1 MSQAS
6 SSTPVD
12 RRDFMKA
19 AGVAA
24 AGIATASIVN
34 NAYAGG
40 SDTIKVGLIGCG
52 GRGTGA
58 AHDCTSSAPGVKLWA
73 LGDVFK
79 RQVDGAK
86 KNLGK
91 ALGDKFEVADDRCFD
106 GLDAYQKVLESGVDL
121 VILATPPGFRP
132 LHLEAA
138 VQAGK
143 NIFTEKPVGVDGPG
157 IRKVLD
163 LVDKAKEKKLAVGAG
178 TQRRH
183 QTSYRQTM
191 KLIHDG
197 AIGDIVAARAY
208 WNGGGIWFRK
218 REDWMSDA
226 EYQINNWYHFVWTC
240 GDHIVEQHVH
250 NLDVINWAMND
261 HPISAMGM
269 GGRSNR
275 DENIVKQF
283 PESQREELL
292 RERDPAKLGQ
302 IFDHFAVEYK
312 YKNGV
317 VMQSY
322 CRHIANCADSV
333 SEALVGTKG
342 TCFTRDGGPYEIN
355 GKSVFEGPDNKPYVQ
370 EHTDLIESIRKGEP
384 LNELK
389 NVAESTL
396 TAILGRMTTYSG
408 QTVTWDEALKSQDKT
423 FPDKLSLKISLPV
436 SPVPVVG
443 AGPRKAR
450 KGK

>member
-1 MSQAS
+1 MSNETTGKA
-6 SSTPVD
+6 VD
-12 RRDFMKA
+12 RRDFLKV

-24 AGIATASIVN
+24 AGVATASLIN

-40 SDTIKVGLIGCG
+40 SDTIKVGLVGCG

-58 AHDCTSSAPGVKLWA
+58 AHDCVSSSPGVKIWA

-79 RQVDGAK
+79 NQVNGARARMSK
-86 KNLGK
+86 HQDFK
-91 ALGDKFEVADDRCFD
+91 DKFEVTDDRCFD
-106 GLDAYQKVLESGVDL
+106 GLDAYQRVLESGIDL

-132 LHLEAA
+132 LHLAAA
-138 VQAGK
+138 VEAGK

-157 IRKVLD
+157 IRKVLE
-163 LVDKAKEKKLAVGAG
+163 LVDKAKEKKLAVVAG

-183 QTSYRQTM
+183 QTGYLQTM
-191 KLIHDG
+191 KLIQEG

-208 WNGGGIWFRK
+208 WNGQGIWFKK

-226 EYQINNWYHFVWTC
+226 EYQIHNWYHFVWTC

-250 NLDVINWAMND
+250 NLDVINWAMNA

-283 PESQREELL
+283 PESERAKLL
-292 RERDPAKLGQ
+292 QERDPAKLGQ
-302 IFDHFAVEYK
+302 IFDHFAVEYT
-312 YKNGV
+312 YPNGV

-322 CRHIANCADSV
+322 CRQIANTAENV
-333 SEALVGTKG
+333 SEVLVGSKG
-342 TCFTRDGGPYEIN
+342 VCHFSGYRIN
-355 GKSVFEGPDNKPYVQ
+355 GKGVLKGKDNAPYVQ

-396 TAILGRMTTYSG
+396 TAILGRMTTYG
-408 QTVTWDEALKSQDKT
+408 GEIVTWDEALNSQEQT
-423 FPDKLSLKISLPV
+423 YPDKLALKMSLPV

-443 AGPRKAR
+443 ARAKPKAKKSR
-450 KGK
+450 